1 MHFSGADLLVTHLVL
16 VSEMYSEYDL
26 DRLNVK
32 VLAFCCFGDFEFLV
46 NIFELV
52 SLGFCGALL
61 LFQVF
66 PVMISVFVGF
76 LGSCFDFLIVVD
88 CKLYLR

>member
-46 NIFELV
+46 NIFEF
-52 SLGFCGALL
+52 GLL
-61 LFQVF
+61 WSFIVISGVF
-66 PVMISVFVGF
+66 RYDLCVCWISGF
-76 LGSCFDFLIVVD
+76 LF
-88 CKLYLR
+88 